1 MPAVRQQI
9 NIAASPR
16 TVWRALTTA
25 DGLTSWWVDEA
36 RVDARSGGRIVLVSE
51 GDDGEPMEERGVFL
65 EVRPTRKLEIAWD
78 STGKALTKGSRVQF
92 QIARDGDETRLL
104 VVHSGGEALE
114 DEEINEQITK
124 GWRAALRALRSA
136 LEDS

>member
-1 MPAVRQQI
+1 M
-9 NIAASPR
+9 
-16 TVWRALTTA
+16 
-25 DGLTSWWVDEA
+25 
-36 RVDARSGGRIVLVSE
+36 LVSE

>member
-1 MPAVRQQI
+1 MPAIRQQI

-16 TVWRALTTA
+16 VVWRSLTTA

-36 RVDARSGGRIVLVSE
+36 RVDARKGGKIVVVSE

-78 STGKALTKGSRVQF
+78 SVGKALTKGSRIQF
-92 QIARDGDETRLL
+92 QLARDGDETRVL
-104 VVHSGGEALE
+104 VVHQGGEALE
-114 DEEINEQITK
+114 DPEIHEQLNK
-124 GWRAALRALRSA
+124 GWRAALRALRGS
-136 LEDS
+136 LED

>member
-1 MPAVRQQI
+1 MPAIRQQI

-16 TVWRALTTA
+16 VVWRSLTTA

-36 RVDARSGGRIVLVSE
+36 RVDARKGGRIVLMSE
-51 GDDGEPMEERGVFL
+51 DDEGEPMEERGVFL

-92 QIARDGDETRLL
+92 QLARDGDETRVL
-104 VVHSGGEALE
+104 VVHQGGKALE
-114 DEEINEQITK
+114 DPEIHEQLNK
-124 GWRAALRALRSA
+124 GWRAALRALRGS
-136 LEDS
+136 LE